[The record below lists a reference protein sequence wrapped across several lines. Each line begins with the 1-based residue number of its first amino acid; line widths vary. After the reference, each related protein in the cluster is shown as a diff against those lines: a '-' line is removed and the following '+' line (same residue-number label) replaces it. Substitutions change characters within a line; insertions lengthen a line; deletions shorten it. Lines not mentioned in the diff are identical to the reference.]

1 MCIFR
6 WMWLRPL
13 GVKVINPRDNKST
26 IGLSVSTNIQQTRRA
41 PAGNMGQQLLSC
53 SRIAFSFSTQTPSP
67 PLQHRH
73 PFQASSHVDI
83 LRSMRLHLR
92 DAFPELAQPRT
103 ATCKPLASIPFR
115 GPSHLLLPPRDASQ
129 KQLALHVCRGLGCS
143 AVRACNGAPTSCLRK
158 GPRGPW
164 APPGGRKNACAST
177 TP

>member
-1 MCIFR
+1 M
-6 WMWLRPL
+6 
-13 GVKVINPRDNKST
+13 D
-26 IGLSVSTNIQQTRRA
+26 
-41 PAGNMGQQLLSC
+41 QQLLSC
-53 SRIAFSFSTQTPSP
+53 SRIAFSFSIQTPSP

-129 KQLALHVCRGLGCS
+129 KQLAAGV
-143 AVRACNGAPTSCLRK
+143 ACLSGIWVVLQYVLVTALPLLVSGRD
-158 GPRGPW
+158 
-164 APPGGRKNACAST
+164 PGDPGRLLVAEKLLA
-177 TP
+177 